1 MITWTTDS
9 RRGRRWGGS
18 DYWQSTYDQTPA
30 KSRKKSKKESG
41 VLAVLAQLVVGVV
54 FLAFGVGMWNA
65 GLAIMY
71 DGYVDST
78 GTIVSVDR
86 HKSCKKGGDC
96 STVSTPT
103 IEYTVDGEK
112 ITSQANINS
121 SSYGDSDVGKQVKV
135 KYDPSDPSNVAV
147 AGDVAFAGPVLKIF
161 VGGFAGLG
169 ALFIVTALV
178 DLLKKIVRLVTPL

>member
-1 MITWTTDS
+1 MDYAYS
-9 RRGRRWGGS
+9 RP
-18 DYWQSTYDQTPA
+18 PA
-30 KSRKKSKKESG
+30 KAKKKDSIFSIF
-41 VLAVLAQLVVGVV
+41 LSLVVGVT
-54 FLAFGVGMWNA
+54 FLAFGIGMWNT
-65 GLAIMY
+65 GLATMY

-96 STVSTPT
+96 SIVGTPT
-103 IEYTVDGEK
+103 IGYTVDGEK
-112 ITSQANINS
+112 ITSQANISS
-121 SSYGDSDVGKQVKV
+121 SSYDDSDVGKQVKV

-147 AGDVAFAGPVLKIF
+147 AGDVAFAGPILKIF